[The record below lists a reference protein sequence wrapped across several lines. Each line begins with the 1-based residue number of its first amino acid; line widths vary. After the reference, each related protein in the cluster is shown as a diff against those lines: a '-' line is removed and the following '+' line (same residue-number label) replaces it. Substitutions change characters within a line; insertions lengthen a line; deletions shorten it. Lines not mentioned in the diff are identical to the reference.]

1 MLIESDRTLKNLYLK
16 KNADRRKQIS
26 HGDKKAILKAFL
38 GGKEED
44 LKQILSGH
52 AAYISSA

>member
-1 MLIESDRTLKNLYLK
+1 MVIESDRTSKNLYL

-26 HGDKKAILKAFL
+26 HGDKKAILRAFL

-44 LKQILSGH
+44 LKQILSRH